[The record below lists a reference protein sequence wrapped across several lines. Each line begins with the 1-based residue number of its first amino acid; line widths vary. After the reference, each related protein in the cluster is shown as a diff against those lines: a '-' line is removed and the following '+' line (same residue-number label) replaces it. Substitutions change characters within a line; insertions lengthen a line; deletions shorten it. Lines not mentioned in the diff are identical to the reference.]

1 MTKEKIII
9 QGLLA
14 LIDSYDKNE
23 IAKEQIL
30 GVITTPNEGETV
42 IIKINTK
49 GEVNKET
56 PFYFGS
62 IYTNITE
69 EYGKD
74 NEESWANMLYWNKTN
89 L

>member
-69 EYGKD
+69 EYWKD
-74 NEESWANMLYWNKTN
+74 NEVLWANMLYWNKTN